1 MERGYN
7 ITNSSAKKRSK
18 ESMTDQVDEAL
29 RFREEL
35 YDEVINDDSGND
47 GSVFHCLTTNVS
59 VLVTKYDKA
68 IGQVWMYAREAS
80 AIDGAAEKMRE
91 VIGVN
96 KLGLEAI
103 PEDG

>member
-7 ITNSSAKKRSK
+7 ITNLSSKKRN
-18 ESMTDQVDEAL
+18 EDSMTNQVDEAL

-35 YDEVINDDSGND
+35 YDEVIEGESGND
-47 GSVFHCLTTNVS
+47 GSVFHCLTTDVS
-59 VLVTKYDKA
+59 VLVAKYDKA
-68 IGQVWMYAREAS
+68 LGQVWMYARES
-80 AIDGAAEKMRE
+80 PSIDRAAEKLRE

-103 PEDG
+103 PENG